1 MILGESRTIV
11 RSLPAEEKENES
23 VSEIGIE
30 EVANSSDSDGACV
43 KGSPRHLVEFDSRR
57 SIRFDSE
64 RECFDENHLRST

>member
-1 MILGESRTIV
+1 MILGELRKIV
-11 RSLPAEEKENES
+11 RSLPAGKKNES
-23 VSEIGIE
+23 VREIGIE
-30 EVANSSDSDGACV
+30 EVASFSDSDGACV